1 MKVFFI
7 LFISLFL
14 FSSCKPLSDLTEINS
29 EQLSISVEKD
39 LISSKD
45 QDFIKTI
52 NASNLNTI
60 IIPEDKS
67 HLIDQ
72 IMSDKSGDTLNLSNL
87 FIQTLKQGK
96 SISYEYDVKEGDVLN
111 YSFSNNKSGKIEEIL
126 IYEGDKIRFAHN
138 NLKRNKSIDGSF
150 QIIQDNKIILKITNY
165 GFFKSNLSVKL
176 DNISKNFKTEKL
188 LDSIV
193 GKEIITQKITD
204 TIFMVDPNKIFSLP
218 PYLDITNKPELSI
231 PINIENIENTIGWG
245 YWISLNQ
252 DELNSFNRVIED
264 GNEDPLLVYAKSEIF
279 KNNFDFYLPITNSPY
294 VELKLQSN
302 YDLKSSLNSERNFDF
317 FVYDFS
323 EFDEIPEFFL
333 NFKNYSKLY
342 DYKVTFKLVR
352 AIKIDKLVEK
362 EIDIVK
368 NYIKIIKNN

>member
-7 LFISLFL
+7 LFISLFV

-29 EQLSISVEKD
+29 EQLSISLEKD

-188 LDSIV
+188 LDSII

-231 PINIENIENTIGWG
+231 EINH
-245 YWISLNQ
+245 
-252 DELNSFNRVIED
+252 
-264 GNEDPLLVYAKSEIF
+264 
-279 KNNFDFYLPITNSPY
+279 
-294 VELKLQSN
+294 
-302 YDLKSSLNSERNFDF
+302 
-317 FVYDFS
+317 
-323 EFDEIPEFFL
+323 
-333 NFKNYSKLY
+333 
-342 DYKVTFKLVR
+342 
-352 AIKIDKLVEK
+352 
-362 EIDIVK
+362 
-368 NYIKIIKNN
+368 

>member
-7 LFISLFL
+7 LFISLFV
-14 FSSCKPLSDLTEINS
+14 FSGCKPLSDLTEINS

-111 YSFSNNKSGKIEEIL
+111 YSFLNNKSGKIEEIL

-176 DNISKNFKTEKL
+176 DNISKNFRTENL

-252 DELNSFNRVIED
+252 DELNSFNRAIED
-264 GNEDPLLVYAKSEIF
+264 GDEDPLLVYAKSEIF

>member
-111 YSFSNNKSGKIEEIL
+111 YSFLNNKSGKIEEIL

-245 YWISLNQ
+245 YWVSLNQ
-252 DELNSFNRVIED
+252 DELNSYNRAIED
-264 GNEDPLLVYAKSEIF
+264 GDEDPLLVYAKSEIF

-323 EFDEIPEFFL
+323 EFDKIPEFFL

>member
-204 TIFMVDPNKIFSLP
+204 TIFMVDPNKIFPLP

-323 EFDEIPEFFL
+323 EFDKIPEFFL

>member
-7 LFISLFL
+7 LFISLFV

-111 YSFSNNKSGKIEEIL
+111 YSFLNNKSGKIEEIL

-176 DNISKNFKTEKL
+176 DNISKNFRTENL

-252 DELNSFNRVIED
+252 DELNSFNRAIED
-264 GNEDPLLVYAKSEIF
+264 GDEDPLLVYAKSEIF

>member
-7 LFISLFL
+7 LFISLFV

-323 EFDEIPEFFL
+323 EFDKIPEFFL

>member
-7 LFISLFL
+7 LFLFIFL
-14 FSSCKPLSDLTEINS
+14 FSSCKPLSDLTEFDS

-39 LISSKD
+39 LISSEDK
-45 QDFIKTI
+45 DFIKTI
-52 NASNLNTI
+52 NSSNLNTI
-60 IIPEDKS
+60 IIPDDKS
-67 HLIDQ
+67 YLIDQ
-72 IMSDKSGDTLNLSNL
+72 IMSDESGDTLNLSNL

-96 SISYEYDVKEGDVLN
+96 SLSYEYDVKEGDMLN
-111 YSFSNNKSGKIEEIL
+111 YSFKNNKSGKIEEIL

-150 QIIQDNKIILKITNY
+150 QIIEDNKIILKITNY
-165 GFFKSNLSVKL
+165 GFFKSNMSIKL
-176 DNISKNFKTEKL
+176 DNISKSFKTEKL

-204 TIFMVDPNKIFSLP
+204 TIFIVEPNKVFSLP

-231 PINIENIENTIGWG
+231 PINIEKIENTIGWG

-279 KNNFDFYLPITNSPY
+279 KSNFDFYLPITNSPY
-294 VELKLQSN
+294 VELKLESN

-323 EFDEIPEFFL
+323 EFEEIPEFFL

-342 DYKVTFKLVR
+342 DYEVTFKLVR
-352 AIKIDKLVEK
+352 AMEIDKLVEK

-368 NYIKIIKNN
+368 NYIKIIKSN

>member
-7 LFISLFL
+7 LFISLFV

-165 GFFKSNLSVKL
+165 GFFKSNLSIKL

-193 GKEIITQKITD
+193 GKDIITQKITD
-204 TIFMVDPNKIFSLP
+204 TIFMVDSNKTFSLP

-323 EFDEIPEFFL
+323 EFDKIPEFFL

>member
-204 TIFMVDPNKIFSLP
+204 TILMVDPNKIFSLP

-323 EFDEIPEFFL
+323 EFDKIPEFFL

>member
-7 LFISLFL
+7 LFISLFV

-29 EQLSISVEKD
+29 EQLSISLEKD

-188 LDSIV
+188 LDSII

-245 YWISLNQ
+245 YWISLNK

>member
-7 LFISLFL
+7 LFISLFV

-165 GFFKSNLSVKL
+165 GFFKSNLSIKL

-323 EFDEIPEFFL
+323 EFDKIPEFFL

>member
-323 EFDEIPEFFL
+323 EFDKIPEFFL

>member
-1 MKVFFI
+1 M
-7 LFISLFL
+7 FL
-14 FSSCKPLSDLTEINS
+14 FSSCKPLSDLTEFDS

-39 LISSKD
+39 LISSEDK
-45 QDFIKTI
+45 DFIKTI
-52 NASNLNTI
+52 NSSNLNTI
-60 IIPEDKS
+60 IIPDDKS
-67 HLIDQ
+67 YLIDQ
-72 IMSDKSGDTLNLSNL
+72 IMSDESGDTLNLSNL

-96 SISYEYDVKEGDVLN
+96 SLSYEYDVKEGDMLN
-111 YSFSNNKSGKIEEIL
+111 YSFTNNKSGKIEEIL

-150 QIIQDNKIILKITNY
+150 QIIEDNKIILKITNY
-165 GFFKSNLSVKL
+165 GFFKSNMSIKL
-176 DNISKNFKTEKL
+176 DNISKSFKTEKL

-204 TIFMVDPNKIFSLP
+204 TIFIVEPNKVFSLP

-231 PINIENIENTIGWG
+231 PINIKKIENTIGWG

-279 KNNFDFYLPITNSPY
+279 KSNFDFYLPITNSPY
-294 VELKLQSN
+294 VELKLESN

-323 EFDEIPEFFL
+323 EFEEIPEFFL

-342 DYKVTFKLVR
+342 DYEVTFKLVR
-352 AIKIDKLVEK
+352 AMEIDKLVEK

-368 NYIKIIKNN
+368 NYIKIIKSN

>member
-111 YSFSNNKSGKIEEIL
+111 YSFLNNKSGKIEEIL

-323 EFDEIPEFFL
+323 EFDKIPEFFL